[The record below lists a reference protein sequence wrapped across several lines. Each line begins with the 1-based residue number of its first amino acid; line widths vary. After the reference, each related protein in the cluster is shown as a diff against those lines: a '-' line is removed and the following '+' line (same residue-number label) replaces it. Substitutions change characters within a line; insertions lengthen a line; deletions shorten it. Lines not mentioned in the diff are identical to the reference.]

1 MVTELSIRC
10 ILHKFLNMQDNE
22 DTTEESHERDRFVIY
37 MYNMYIESREGVREL
52 QPPPL
57 FLFREK

>member
-22 DTTEESHERDRFVIY
+22 DTTEESNERDCIVISY
-37 MYNMYIESREGVREL
+37 M
-52 QPPPL
+52 
-57 FLFREK
+57 